1 MGSNSIC
8 MSLNVIVIQ
17 KEFNEFN
24 ENVPIIQPFCQLHVD
39 GLGFH
44 ERYCDF

>member
-8 MSLNVIVIQ
+8 MSLNVIKIQ
-17 KEFNEFN
+17 KELNKLN

-39 GLGFH
+39 GLGLH
-44 ERYCDF
+44 ERYCDL